1 MNELIQA
8 NPMKML
14 RMERDRLLKQEVDPI
29 ISNSIRWSEM
39 SSDKQTEWTT
49 YRKALLDL
57 PANQTPSDDSLSN
70 ITFPTKPN

>member
-1 MNELIQA
+1 
-8 NPMKML
+8 
-14 RMERDRLLKQEVDPI
+14 
-29 ISNSIRWSEM
+29 M

-70 ITFPTKPN
+70 ITFPTKPS